1 MAGHT
6 VEQHNRHWPLL
17 VVGSPGCVYVAFQP
31 LVQVLCVTALYG
43 YVTYYVRILDLL
55 CKRMYVLKD
64 VWENVTCLR
73 TCTVL
78 SGYVHHCKACTSY
91 PY

>member
-1 MAGHT
+1 VAGHT

-31 LVQVLCVTALYG
+31 VAQVLCVTARYG

-55 CKRMYVLKD
+55 CKRMYV
-64 VWENVTCLR
+64 C
-73 TCTVL
+73 
-78 SGYVHHCKACTSY
+78 A
-91 PY
+91 